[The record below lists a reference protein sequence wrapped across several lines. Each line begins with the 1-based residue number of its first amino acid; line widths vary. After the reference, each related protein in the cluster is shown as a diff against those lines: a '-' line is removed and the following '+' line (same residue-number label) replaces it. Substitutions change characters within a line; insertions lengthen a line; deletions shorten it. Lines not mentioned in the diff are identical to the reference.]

1 MRVLKMLKIGN
12 VFQTR
17 VLTLSGDEVEETEIA
32 GFVSDQQTFYTGN
45 VCHDQM
51 VQVTPASVR
60 LVSINTKQV
69 MQLDFKQKNP
79 FHSKASFL
87 TDFRCDPS
95 TCTGHFEE

>member
-1 MRVLKMLKIGN
+1 MFGVGTSTGGPNDAEVRVSKIAN

-69 MQLDFKQKNP
+69 LLDFKQK
-79 FHSKASFL
+79 
-87 TDFRCDPS
+87 TPS
-95 TCTGHFEE
+95 IVKQAF

>member
-1 MRVLKMLKIGN
+1 MGPRKLPGIEECVGVSAGGPKGPELLIIKMVTN

-69 MQLDFKQKNP
+69 MLDFKQNTLP
-79 FHSKASFL
+79 
-87 TDFRCDPS
+87 
-95 TCTGHFEE
+95 

>member
-1 MRVLKMLKIGN
+1 MERSSEQALEGPKDANVRVLKIGN

-69 MQLDFKQKNP
+69 VLDLSKNP
-79 FHSKASFL
+79 YTF
-87 TDFRCDPS
+87 
-95 TCTGHFEE
+95 

>member
-1 MRVLKMLKIGN
+1 MFGVGTSAGGPNDAEVRVSKIAN

-69 MQLDFKQKNP
+69 LLDFKQKNP
-79 FHSKASFL
+79 SIVKQAF
-87 TDFRCDPS
+87 
-95 TCTGHFEE
+95 